1 MRVFGMLRRRT
12 DTLIVFNPLFIV
24 ILFYVSSTDPV
35 STRAQQQPPQSSSL
49 LVNTPLITTSNNTP
63 QSTSL
68 QQTFIS
74 SSFGQQQQSSSSSS
88 LSKYYPQT
96 SSYPYVY
103 PLAAA
108 AVLEAAAT
116 GTTPNHSLS
125 HFSLNIDIHHQQPAS
140 RLGFDS
146 SNTGPFFD
154 IGINTNNNQQRQ
166 QQMHQHSLLQNEHTN
181 NHHHLNASSLQLLQ
195 HRYHNHQQHSEIGNL
210 IKRENGG
217 LLNNQQQHSPD
228 SRVDSG
234 HTGVNQLGGVFV
246 NGRPLPDNIRQKI
259 VDFHKEGMR
268 PCDISRQLQ
277 VSSINRVLR
286 SIQSKKENSSSTSS
300 NNQQQQL
307 NYSTNFGNNGIGNF
321 LDGTTNGAMT
331 AFAMQ
336 NLKCWPYPWPTYPQ
350 MAAAQLNFPASI
362 SAAAAAAGTVE
373 ELAVANAFL
382 AAQTTNNNI
391 SKEEEQPTLFGDP
404 STTTTTTITEEDQ
417 KPPSDPSIQTNYGK
431 YSNNNGNN
439 NDSKCSV
446 DRMLLKRK
454 LQRNRTSFTQEQIE
468 SLEKEFEN
476 CHYPDVY
483 LRETL
488 AHRIHLPEARV
499 QVWFSNRRAKHRRE
513 EKMHKQGIQPQQI
526 RNNNLINDQL
536 MAVSG
541 TPNSMISTSSS
552 GPSANN
558 NNNNNDNINGHSFE
572 QRIDIKNIRNSPSLS
587 SSATA
592 TGQSTN
598 NSESTTSTLHQLG
611 VQESSTTTNNR
622 TNNRNNNADN
632 SALPSTTIRP
642 IPSNI
647 YSSFAAFGD
656 QSLTTR
662 NGVSGLLTSSGG
674 LLPNNSLQTM
684 TNTNYMDP

>member
-1 MRVFGMLRRRT
+1 
-12 DTLIVFNPLFIV
+12 
-24 ILFYVSSTDPV
+24 
-35 STRAQQQPPQSSSL
+35 
-49 LVNTPLITTSNNTP
+49 
-63 QSTSL
+63 
-68 QQTFIS
+68 
-74 SSFGQQQQSSSSSS
+74 
-88 LSKYYPQT
+88 
-96 SSYPYVY
+96 
-103 PLAAA
+103 
-108 AVLEAAAT
+108 
-116 GTTPNHSLS
+116 
-125 HFSLNIDIHHQQPAS
+125 
-140 RLGFDS
+140 
-146 SNTGPFFD
+146 
-154 IGINTNNNQQRQ
+154 
-166 QQMHQHSLLQNEHTN
+166 
-181 NHHHLNASSLQLLQ
+181 
-195 HRYHNHQQHSEIGNL
+195 
-210 IKRENGG
+210 
-217 LLNNQQQHSPD
+217 
-228 SRVDSG
+228 
-234 HTGVNQLGGVFV
+234 
-246 NGRPLPDNIRQKI
+246 
-259 VDFHKEGMR
+259 
-268 PCDISRQLQ
+268 
-277 VSSINRVLR
+277 
-286 SIQSKKENSSSTSS
+286 
-300 NNQQQQL
+300 
-307 NYSTNFGNNGIGNF
+307 
-321 LDGTTNGAMT
+321 
-331 AFAMQ
+331 
-336 NLKCWPYPWPTYPQ
+336 
-350 MAAAQLNFPASI
+350 
-362 SAAAAAAGTVE
+362 
-373 ELAVANAFL
+373 
-382 AAQTTNNNI
+382 
-391 SKEEEQPTLFGDP
+391 
-404 STTTTTTITEEDQ
+404 
-417 KPPSDPSIQTNYGK
+417 
-431 YSNNNGNN
+431 
-439 NDSKCSV
+439 
-446 DRMLLKRK
+446 MLLKRK

-526 RNNNLINDQL
+526 RNNSLINDQL

-684 TNTNYMDP
+684 TNTNYMDPYSFGMTQSSLNDYNMLSTPRYDFNRYPRHPDQTASMTATFPASAVTTAIPGLSLNISVGHQPPANLQSLSNNWGSGTDPSYWQP

>member
-1 MRVFGMLRRRT
+1 MLQ
-12 DTLIVFNPLFIV
+12 
-24 ILFYVSSTDPV
+24 VSSDRSTDPV

-68 QQTFIS
+68 EQTFTSS
-74 SSFGQQQQSSSSSS
+74 SSFGQQQQSSSSS

-103 PLAAA
+103 PLTAA

-125 HFSLNIDIHHQQPAS
+125 HFSLNIDIHHQQPAN

-154 IGINTNNNQQRQ
+154 IGINTNNNNQQQR
-166 QQMHQHSLLQNEHTN
+166 QMHQHSLLQNEHTN

-195 HRYHNHQQHSEIGNL
+195 HRYHNHQQHTEIGNL
-210 IKRENGG
+210 IKRENGS
-217 LLNNQQQHSPD
+217 LLNNQQQQNSPD

-277 VSSINRVLR
+277 VSNGCVSKILSRFMESGTIKPRAIGGSKPRVATKEVCDKIKIYKEHQPSIFAWEIRDRLRQDRVCSEETLPSVSSINRVLR
-286 SIQSKKENSSSTSS
+286 SIQSKKENSSSSS

-307 NYSTNFGNNGIGNF
+307 NYSANFGNNGIGNF

-382 AAQTTNNNI
+382 AAQTNNNI
-391 SKEEEQPTLFGDP
+391 AKEEEQPTLFGDQK
-404 STTTTTTITEEDQ
+404 TFFYLNITF
-417 KPPSDPSIQTNYGK
+417 
-431 YSNNNGNN
+431 
-439 NDSKCSV
+439 SK
-446 DRMLLKRK
+446 
-454 LQRNRTSFTQEQIE
+454 
-468 SLEKEFEN
+468 
-476 CHYPDVY
+476 
-483 LRETL
+483 
-488 AHRIHLPEARV
+488 
-499 QVWFSNRRAKHRRE
+499 
-513 EKMHKQGIQPQQI
+513 
-526 RNNNLINDQL
+526 
-536 MAVSG
+536 
-541 TPNSMISTSSS
+541 IS
-552 GPSANN
+552 
-558 NNNNNDNINGHSFE
+558 
-572 QRIDIKNIRNSPSLS
+572 
-587 SSATA
+587 
-592 TGQSTN
+592 
-598 NSESTTSTLHQLG
+598 
-611 VQESSTTTNNR
+611 
-622 TNNRNNNADN
+622 
-632 SALPSTTIRP
+632 
-642 IPSNI
+642 
-647 YSSFAAFGD
+647 
-656 QSLTTR
+656 
-662 NGVSGLLTSSGG
+662 
-674 LLPNNSLQTM
+674 
-684 TNTNYMDP
+684 

>member
-1 MRVFGMLRRRT
+1 MAKRK
-12 DTLIVFNPLFIV
+12 I
-24 ILFYVSSTDPV
+24 SSTDPV

-49 LVNTPLITTSNNTP
+49 LINTPLLSTSNNT

-125 HFSLNIDIHHQQPAS
+125 HFSLNIDIHHQQPAN

-154 IGINTNNNQQRQ
+154 I
-166 QQMHQHSLLQNEHTN
+166 
-181 NHHHLNASSLQLLQ
+181 
-195 HRYHNHQQHSEIGNL
+195 
-210 IKRENGG
+210 
-217 LLNNQQQHSPD
+217 
-228 SRVDSG
+228 VDSG

-277 VSSINRVLR
+277 FKTESGHKR
-286 SIQSKKENSSSTSS
+286 KNSSSTSS

-307 NYSTNFGNNGIGNF
+307 NYSANFGNNGIGNF

-382 AAQTTNNNI
+382 AAQTNNNI
-391 SKEEEQPTLFGDP
+391 ITKEEEQPT
-404 STTTTTTITEEDQ
+404 
-417 KPPSDPSIQTNYGK
+417 
-431 YSNNNGNN
+431 
-439 NDSKCSV
+439 
-446 DRMLLKRK
+446 
-454 LQRNRTSFTQEQIE
+454 
-468 SLEKEFEN
+468 
-476 CHYPDVY
+476 
-483 LRETL
+483 
-488 AHRIHLPEARV
+488 
-499 QVWFSNRRAKHRRE
+499 
-513 EKMHKQGIQPQQI
+513 
-526 RNNNLINDQL
+526 
-536 MAVSG
+536 
-541 TPNSMISTSSS
+541 
-552 GPSANN
+552 
-558 NNNNNDNINGHSFE
+558 
-572 QRIDIKNIRNSPSLS
+572 
-587 SSATA
+587 
-592 TGQSTN
+592 
-598 NSESTTSTLHQLG
+598 
-611 VQESSTTTNNR
+611 
-622 TNNRNNNADN
+622 
-632 SALPSTTIRP
+632 
-642 IPSNI
+642 
-647 YSSFAAFGD
+647 
-656 QSLTTR
+656 
-662 NGVSGLLTSSGG
+662 
-674 LLPNNSLQTM
+674 
-684 TNTNYMDP
+684 

>member
-1 MRVFGMLRRRT
+1 MAKRKISSDR
-12 DTLIVFNPLFIV
+12 
-24 ILFYVSSTDPV
+24 STDPV

-68 QQTFIS
+68 EQTFTSS
-74 SSFGQQQQSSSSSS
+74 SSFGQQQQSSSSS

-103 PLAAA
+103 PLTAA

-125 HFSLNIDIHHQQPAS
+125 HFSLNIDIHHQQPAN

-154 IGINTNNNQQRQ
+154 I
-166 QQMHQHSLLQNEHTN
+166 
-181 NHHHLNASSLQLLQ
+181 
-195 HRYHNHQQHSEIGNL
+195 
-210 IKRENGG
+210 
-217 LLNNQQQHSPD
+217 
-228 SRVDSG
+228 VDSG

-286 SIQSKKENSSSTSS
+286 SIQSKKENSSSSS

-307 NYSTNFGNNGIGNF
+307 NYSANFGNNGIGNF

-382 AAQTTNNNI
+382 AAQTNNNI
-391 SKEEEQPTLFGDP
+391 AKEEEQPSLFGD
-404 STTTTTTITEEDQ
+404 I
-417 KPPSDPSIQTNYGK
+417 IANK
-431 YSNNNGNN
+431 Y
-439 NDSKCSV
+439 
-446 DRMLLKRK
+446 
-454 LQRNRTSFTQEQIE
+454 I
-468 SLEKEFEN
+468 
-476 CHYPDVY
+476 YP
-483 LRETL
+483 
-488 AHRIHLPEARV
+488 
-499 QVWFSNRRAKHRRE
+499 F
-513 EKMHKQGIQPQQI
+513 
-526 RNNNLINDQL
+526 
-536 MAVSG
+536 
-541 TPNSMISTSSS
+541 
-552 GPSANN
+552 
-558 NNNNNDNINGHSFE
+558 
-572 QRIDIKNIRNSPSLS
+572 
-587 SSATA
+587 
-592 TGQSTN
+592 
-598 NSESTTSTLHQLG
+598 
-611 VQESSTTTNNR
+611 
-622 TNNRNNNADN
+622 
-632 SALPSTTIRP
+632 
-642 IPSNI
+642 
-647 YSSFAAFGD
+647 
-656 QSLTTR
+656 
-662 NGVSGLLTSSGG
+662 
-674 LLPNNSLQTM
+674 
-684 TNTNYMDP
+684 